1 MHIYTLIS
9 VTQVP
14 EEYQL
19 FSIQQENTGSYT
31 KPLTV
36 LVTINRK
43 SVTMELKTGFAVS
56 IISD

>member
-1 MHIYTLIS
+1 MLIS

-19 FSIQQENTGSYT
+19 FSIQQENTVSYT

-36 LVTINRK
+36 LVTINGK
-43 SVTMELKTGFAVS
+43 SVTMEIETGFAVS